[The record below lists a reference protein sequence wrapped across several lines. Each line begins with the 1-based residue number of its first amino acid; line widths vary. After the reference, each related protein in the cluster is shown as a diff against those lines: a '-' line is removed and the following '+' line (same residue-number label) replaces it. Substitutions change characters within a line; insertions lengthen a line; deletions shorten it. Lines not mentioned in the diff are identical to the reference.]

1 MTGQPNQLM
10 PGAIRQ
16 LRPSEEALFRDH
28 LLRLDSASR
37 RDRFNGVTDDQFV
50 AAYASRCFHDG
61 TTVIGYVVDGQV
73 RGAAELHERPELVE
87 PTGEIA
93 FSVEQDYQHRGV
105 GGQLFARL
113 IESARGF
120 GYERLLVTTHS
131 QNEAMK
137 TLARRFDAKLTFAAS
152 EAVGLIE
159 LAPEA
164 ALEAIGSTHDI
175 NTSMRNSTQ

>member
-1 MTGQPNQLM
+1 MTGQTTQASQ
-10 PGAIRQ
+10 GVIRQ
-16 LRPSEEALFRDH
+16 LRPSEETLFRNH
-28 LLRLDSASR
+28 LLRLDTASR

-50 AAYASRCFHDG
+50 SAYSSRCFHDG
-61 TTVIGYVVDGQV
+61 TTVVGYVVDGQV

-93 FSVEQDYQHRGV
+93 FSVEQEYQHRGI

-113 IESARGF
+113 IDSARGF

-131 QNEAMK
+131 QNDAMK
-137 TLARRFDAKLTFAAS
+137 ALARRFDAKLSFAAG

-164 ALEAIGSTHDI
+164 HVEATLPVLRTGKT
-175 NTSMRNSTQ
+175 MREAAR